1 MDQVVH
7 FLPGNLKTSEQL
19 QLICVGWVVS
29 FFLLR
34 VFFDSKHVKMFFH
47 VTPLKMIHL
56 ESPTHVTASELVQAG
71 QQSQCST
78 ESSCD
83 RQRKNIISM
92 KNGCSLLVKLLL
104 LT

>member
-1 MDQVVH
+1 
-7 FLPGNLKTSEQL
+7 
-19 QLICVGWVVS
+19 
-29 FFLLR
+29 
-34 VFFDSKHVKMFFH
+34 
-47 VTPLKMIHL
+47 MIHP